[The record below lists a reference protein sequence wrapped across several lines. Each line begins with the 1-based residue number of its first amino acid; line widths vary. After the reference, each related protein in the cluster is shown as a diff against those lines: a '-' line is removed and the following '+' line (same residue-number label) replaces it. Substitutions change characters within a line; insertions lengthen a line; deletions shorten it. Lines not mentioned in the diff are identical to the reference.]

1 MEHPK
6 IWIVDNDPIDSQ
18 IIKEMLEINELAK
31 DVRLFH
37 SNQEVLEEMNN
48 SSKVPEIIITENR
61 TQQVNGWKLMEVARK
76 KFQNTKNTSFHMVS
90 NALTNTD
97 LRAFK
102 SSNLLKSLS
111 KKPLRLD
118 DLLGMVKD

>member
-18 IIKEMLEINELAK
+18 IIKEMLEINQLAK

-37 SNQEVLEEMNN
+37 SNEEVLKAIN
-48 SSKVPEIIITENR
+48 SNSNAPEIIITENR
-61 TQQVNGWKLMEVARK
+61 TQNVNGWKLMEVARNKFRDTK
-76 KFQNTKNTSFHMVS
+76 KTSFHMVS
-90 NALTNTD
+90 SALTNTD

-102 SSNLLKSLS
+102 SSKLLKSLS

-118 DLLGMVKD
+118 DLLGMVKG